1 MRHDCQR
8 VSFKSI
14 AHTVIPAF
22 DCTIKAAHM
31 PADCNNFVTC
41 ELDEALQDDDR
52 FLAMTKRETIF
63 RFVERLLMPCARNII
78 LDVPRADG
86 VVVHL
91 RQIVEQR
98 SDRHRLR

>member
-1 MRHDCQR
+1 
-8 VSFKSI
+8 
-14 AHTVIPAF
+14 
-22 DCTIKAAHM
+22 M

-63 RFVERLLMPCARNII
+63 RFVERLLMLCARNII
-78 LDVPRADG
+78 LDVPRANG